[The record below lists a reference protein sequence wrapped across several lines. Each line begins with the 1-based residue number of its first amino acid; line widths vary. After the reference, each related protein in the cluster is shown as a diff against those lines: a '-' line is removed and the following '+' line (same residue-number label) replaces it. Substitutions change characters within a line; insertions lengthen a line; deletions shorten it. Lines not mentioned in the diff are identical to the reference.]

1 MVETGGVNDGGA
13 AVVFDPVSAEYFEDP
28 YPTYRRLRDE
38 APVYRSEQYGF
49 YALSRYDDVVAAAR
63 DWQTYT
69 SERGID
75 LNSLITGE
83 KPGGGDILI
92 MIDPPRHDRMRG
104 LVSRVFT
111 PRAVGSLEPMIREV
125 ITGYFD
131 EVEGRAEVDVIG
143 DIAGPFPVEI
153 ICRMLGVP
161 PDMRQQVRHWLDRT
175 LTRDVGEF
183 GYGPDAMEAM
193 IAMGTYFY
201 GLAVEKRASPTDD
214 MLSRLTQV
222 TYTDEHGETTMLDD
236 VEIAGFGTL
245 LGGAGA
251 ETVTKLVGNAAV
263 LFDTNPDQWRRVL
276 DDPTTIPGA
285 VEEILRYHPPA
296 QYQGRYTTRDVEL
309 HGTTIPADSP
319 IMLITG
325 SATRDERAIE
335 EPDRFDIGRPASLSI
350 GFGYGIHSCLG
361 AALARMESR
370 IAIAEMAR
378 RWPRYEVD
386 HSGLRRVQMT
396 NVAGY
401 SHVPVHIAA

>member
-1 MVETGGVNDGGA
+1 MVETGGVNDGGS
-13 AVVFDPVSAEYFEDP
+13 AVVFDPVSAEYFDDP
-28 YPTYRRLRDE
+28 YPTYRRMRDE
-38 APVYRSEQYGF
+38 APVYRSEQHGF
-49 YALSRYDDVVAAAR
+49 YALTRYDDVVSAAR

-83 KPGGGDILI
+83 KPAADILI
-92 MIDPPRHDRMRG
+92 MIDPPKHDRLRG

-125 ITGYFD
+125 IHGYFD
-131 EVEGRAEVDVIG
+131 EAEGREEVDVIG

-175 LTRDVGEF
+175 LTREVGEY

-201 GLAVEKRASPTDD
+201 ELAVAKRASPGDD

-222 TYTDEHGETTMLDD
+222 TYTDEHGETSMLDD

-263 LFDTNPDQWRRVL
+263 LFDTNPDQWSRVL
-276 DDPTTIPGA
+276 DDADTIPGA

-296 QYQGRYTTRDVEL
+296 QYQGRYTTRDVHL

-319 IMLITG
+319 IMLVTG
-325 SATRDERAIE
+325 SATRDERAID
-335 EPDRFDIGRPASLSI
+335 EPDRFDIGRPPSLSI

-370 IAIAEMAR
+370 IAIEEMAR
-378 RWPRYEVD
+378 RWPRFEVD
-386 HSGLRRVQMT
+386 HAGLRRVQMT

-401 SHVPVHIAA
+401 SHVPVRVAA